1 MQIRKT
7 PDPMIAA
14 LGVALVAAVPAAA
27 QTAFPSK
34 QVTVV
39 VAFPPGGGADLLGR
53 LLAKKYSE
61 AWGQTVVVI
70 NRPGAAG

>member
-1 MQIRKT
+1 MQITKLLSRAL
-7 PDPMIAA
+7 AA
-14 LGVALVAAVPAAA
+14 AGLALVALAPAVA
-27 QTAFPSK
+27 QAPFPSK

-70 NRPGAAG
+70 NRPGRQV